1 MPSLSQGELATA
13 GNARLRFAVWTER
26 AVPDFSPQALLRRGV
41 AVNSWLLVSTVV
53 GSTVLG
59 DLLQSIEMKRHGEI
73 QNFHPR
79 GLPKLFATLARKK
92 FLILGIFFMAISF
105 FAFITLLET
114 ADLSFAVPVSAA
126 SIVLETILAKI
137 VLKERVDARRWA
149 GALLVLGGVLLLA
162 Q

>member
-1 MPSLSQGELATA
+1 M
-13 GNARLRFAVWTER
+13 
-26 AVPDFSPQALLRRGV
+26 
-41 AVNSWLLVSTVV
+41 NSWLLVSTVV

-59 DLLQSIEMKRHGEI
+59 DLLQSFEMKRHGEI
-73 QNFHPR
+73 NFHPR
-79 GLPKLFATLARKK
+79 GLAKLFATLARKK

-126 SIVLETILAKI
+126 SLVLETILARL
-137 VLKERVDARRWA
+137 VLKERVDLRRWV
-149 GALLVLGGVLLLA
+149 GALLVLGGVVLLA